1 MTIPKKPVAV
11 SRVMKKLPLELDWG
25 KGIPK
30 DRLRYINAREEAL
43 IKANR
48 SSTADRSH
56 MGVKAYADDSA
67 SSKGVSR
74 GPSSGNTT
82 TKSSSGAG
90 KSTGQGGQGR
100 GPSGAGQGPNSAS
113 AGSRSPS
120 AGSRSPS
127 GGQGGSKS
135 PNAAAQAASNRMNGI
150 SGAARPSIGG
160 SRSPNM
166 AAGYASQKLNAT
178 AGALKTAQNPRT
190 VSGMLNSQSGTATQ
204 WGGADPRSRN
214 AAYPSRGDTPGT
226 KPTDKYN
233 TPNWGSDIGA
243 VMRREAQDIGVPNAY
258 VDNSPQRFHDY
269 FVGTDADPGKLSR
282 FTGRTPAQISEMAR
296 TTYGEA
302 ANQGPM
308 GMAAVS
314 NTMENRLKYG
324 SAYGS
329 FGRGD
334 VSRMLSKFDANGYDY
349 GVREGVPQGGNTA
362 YQNATAGTEGMT
374 NGLVGMGNALDRYS
388 DFNMSAPDAVKNA
401 THYYN
406 PKDASPSWGKGFT
419 AYGDHVFGN
428 PDPGPTEQ
436 RIAGLRE
443 NGGFGSTGLTA
454 ATKSPLDQAMESWNP
469 PKYTGIPAPVSTG
482 MLPGSYP
489 SASQALPSVE
499 SLMPPPISRPQ
510 GPLQPQ
516 GPNRLASQNMQ
527 TPPGWGNERVMGVE
541 NYVDTTGIRDPQAAM
556 GPSNSVPQGGLPSSL
571 PGFTPQGL
579 PSNFRGTPGV
589 ASTGRVPGWGY
600 SPSAD
605 YSTPS
610 PGPSVTADN
619 TDSYSPQAG
628 PGEQD
633 VPYSDSPVQGSQN
646 PMQEGP
652 AVEDPGIRKARQQK
666 YASTGATVGS
676 VIAGPIGAVIGG
688 TLGWQMGKTTPGQRK
703 AIASNPK
710 AIAANVQSI
719 NTMVEERGGKGNP
732 DMHVTDAGFRDV
744 LTNPANVTA
753 NPQQYTSLEQ
763 MLAQLAQGI
772 DPETGKKL

>member
-1 MTIPKKPVAV
+1 
-11 SRVMKKLPLELDWG
+11 
-25 KGIPK
+25 
-30 DRLRYINAREEAL
+30 
-43 IKANR
+43 
-48 SSTADRSH
+48 
-56 MGVKAYADDSA
+56 
-67 SSKGVSR
+67 
-74 GPSSGNTT
+74 
-82 TKSSSGAG
+82 
-90 KSTGQGGQGR
+90 
-100 GPSGAGQGPNSAS
+100 
-113 AGSRSPS
+113 
-120 AGSRSPS
+120 
-127 GGQGGSKS
+127 
-135 PNAAAQAASNRMNGI
+135 MNGI

-401 THYYN
+401 THY
-406 PKDASPSWGKGFT
+406 
-419 AYGDHVFGN
+419 
-428 PDPGPTEQ
+428 
-436 RIAGLRE
+436 L
-443 NGGFGSTGLTA
+443 
-454 ATKSPLDQAMESWNP
+454 
-469 PKYTGIPAPVSTG
+469 
-482 MLPGSYP
+482 
-489 SASQALPSVE
+489 
-499 SLMPPPISRPQ
+499 SLIH
-510 GPLQPQ
+510 
-516 GPNRLASQNMQ
+516 
-527 TPPGWGNERVMGVE
+527 
-541 NYVDTTGIRDPQAAM
+541 I
-556 GPSNSVPQGGLPSSL
+556 
-571 PGFTPQGL
+571 
-579 PSNFRGTPGV
+579 
-589 ASTGRVPGWGY
+589 
-600 SPSAD
+600 
-605 YSTPS
+605 
-610 PGPSVTADN
+610 
-619 TDSYSPQAG
+619 
-628 PGEQD
+628 
-633 VPYSDSPVQGSQN
+633 
-646 PMQEGP
+646 
-652 AVEDPGIRKARQQK
+652 
-666 YASTGATVGS
+666 
-676 VIAGPIGAVIGG
+676 
-688 TLGWQMGKTTPGQRK
+688 
-703 AIASNPK
+703 
-710 AIAANVQSI
+710 
-719 NTMVEERGGKGNP
+719 
-732 DMHVTDAGFRDV
+732 
-744 LTNPANVTA
+744 
-753 NPQQYTSLEQ
+753 
-763 MLAQLAQGI
+763 
-772 DPETGKKL
+772 